1 MKENSRNIYSGDAS
15 DSAARARIVRGVEE
29 IKCAF
34 TEDATDEEI
43 GQCTFGG
50 CRVNLNYFYPYF
62 DTSFYTKD

>member
-34 TEDATDEEI
+34 TKDATEVEE

-50 CRVNLNYFYPYF
+50 CKVNMYYLLFYPLYC
-62 DTSFYTKD
+62 DTSF